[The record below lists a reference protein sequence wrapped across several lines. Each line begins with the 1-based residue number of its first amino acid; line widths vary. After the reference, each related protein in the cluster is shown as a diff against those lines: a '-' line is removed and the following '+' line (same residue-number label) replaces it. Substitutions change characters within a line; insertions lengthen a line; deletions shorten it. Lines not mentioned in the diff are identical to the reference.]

1 MGSSLFLFRLFS
13 APWEYAAWV
22 VVVTFSICV
31 HEYSHAWT
39 AMRRGDSTAA
49 DAGHLTLDPT
59 VQMGL
64 RSLVF
69 LLVVGMAWGT
79 VPVSPARLRRSD
91 RALVSLSGPAAN
103 LALMAAFAA
112 VCALLLR
119 WGRPSRIEGA
129 PWLLAYAARANATL
143 FLLNLLPLPSLDG
156 WGALE
161 TAIPALEEFRLRWG
175 PQLSFVV
182 LAAVFLT
189 PLFSVV
195 WSGGDWLATNAV
207 LAWLRLLGTGA

>member
-22 VVVTFSICV
+22 IIITFSICV
-31 HEYSHAWT
+31 HEYAHAWT
-39 AMRRGDSTAA
+39 ALRRGDSTAA

-64 RSLVF
+64 RSMVF
-69 LLVVGMAWGT
+69 LLVIGIAWGA
-79 VPVSPARLRRSD
+79 VPVSPGRLRRGD
-91 RALVSLSGPAAN
+91 RAVIALSGPVAN
-103 LALMAAFAA
+103 FALMAVFAA
-112 VCALLLR
+112 LCALLLR
-119 WGRPSRIEGA
+119 WGRPARVEGA

-143 FLLNLLPLPSLDG
+143 FVLNMLPLPSLDG

-161 TAIPALEEFRLRWG
+161 AAAPPLEDFRLRWG
-175 PQLSFVV
+175 PQLSLVV
-182 LAAVFLT
+182 LIAIFLT

-195 WSGGDWLATNAV
+195 WSGGDWLATSTV
-207 LAWLRLLGTGA
+207 LFWLRLFGGGA